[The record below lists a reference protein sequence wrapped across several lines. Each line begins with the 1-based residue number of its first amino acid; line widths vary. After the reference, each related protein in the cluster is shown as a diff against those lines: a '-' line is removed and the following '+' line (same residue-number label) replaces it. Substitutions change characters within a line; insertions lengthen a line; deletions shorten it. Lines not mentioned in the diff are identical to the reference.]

1 MRLETI
7 LDGLAF
13 PECPRWHGDSL
24 YFSDM
29 HDAKIWRLTPDG
41 RSTKLFEVANYPAGL
56 GWLPDGTLQVVSMR
70 DRRLL
75 RATASGL
82 ISFCDLSA
90 LAPGYTNDMVIDRQG
105 RAYIGNFGFDL
116 NSGAPPR
123 PTHLIAIEPDGSAR
137 IEAEDLWFP
146 NGMAITADGGTLIA
160 AETFAGRLTAFD
172 IQADGSLT
180 HRRVFARLDGI
191 YADGICLDREG
202 AVWVS
207 CAEGFKT
214 MRVAEGSRVL
224 QEIAHPGR
232 HSFACMLGGADRR
245 DLYICTAEHHLP
257 HRTVELRSGRIERA
271 RVDVPGTGLP

>member
-41 RSTKLFEVANYPAGL
+41 RPTKLFEVANYPAGL

-90 LAPGYTNDMVIDRQG
+90 LAPGYTNDMVIDGQG

-116 NSGAPPR
+116 NGGAPPR

-160 AETFAGRLTAFD
+160 AESFAGRLTAFD

-191 YADGICLDREG
+191 QADGICLDREG

-214 MRVAEGSRVL
+214 MRVAEGGRVL

-257 HRTVELRSGRIERA
+257 HRTLELRSGRIERA